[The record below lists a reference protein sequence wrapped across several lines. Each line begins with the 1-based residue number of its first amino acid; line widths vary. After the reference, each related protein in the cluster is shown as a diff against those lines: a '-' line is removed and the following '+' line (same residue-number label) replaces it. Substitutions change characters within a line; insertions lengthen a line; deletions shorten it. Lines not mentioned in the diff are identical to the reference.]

1 MTALPILTAS
11 VILAAGEQLTL
22 FQMVVGIAV
31 AFVAVMV
38 VELISRTLRRFS
50 KRSILARAMVGVPEI
65 HKLKSRT
72 REGAIRE
79 LVEVAA
85 RMLRW
90 PSEPVI
96 LKGVL
101 RREGQMATGLVHGI
115 AVPHARYPK
124 LDRSLVLFARSP
136 VGIEWDCFD
145 GLPARMIFLI
155 LTPEEDER
163 IQLQMLAEIG
173 RCADTPACLE
183 ILRNARDCRAVTRAI
198 ERANRIHTPSGGPE

>member
-1 MTALPILTAS
+1 MSPPVHTIALAVLS
-11 VILAAGEQLTL
+11 EQLTL
-22 FQMVVGIAV
+22 RQMGLGIVLSLLAV
-31 AFVAVMV
+31 IV
-38 VELISRTLRRFS
+38 VELISRILRRFS
-50 KRSILARAMVGVPEI
+50 HRSTLAQAMVGVPEI
-65 HKLKSRT
+65 HVLKART

-85 RMLRW
+85 RMVRW
-90 PSEPVI
+90 PSEPTL

-115 AVPHARYPK
+115 AVPHSRYPK

-136 VGIEWDCFD
+136 GGIEWDCFD

-173 RCADTPACLE
+173 RCADNPVCLE
-183 ILRNARDCRAVTRAI
+183 ILNNARDCRAVTRAI
-198 ERANRIHTPSGGPE
+198 ERANRVHSTNDGSE